1 MATTLDPSGSQLDP
15 SGSHRS
21 DDSFEAELL
30 SIFKDHPQQSTVMFK
45 WINARAT
52 LSRMQD
58 QPAYSQAHAVWI
70 AACRVIDLVKDDYSK
85 TCRFLDKLTKS
96 MQKCERE
103 VTGGSMPMKR
113 KNADPAPAAQIPK
126 MNADPAPAAHTQ
138 SQQRV
143 CERVCERQGRERQG
157 CGGEESRVVP
167 APVRYEVDFNEFFED
182 SWCYDQVLGVFPSLF
197 VCEGTT
203 IFVLTITVQYF
214 QVSEDFLCAGIG
226 G

>member
-1 MATTLDPSGSQLDP
+1 M
-15 SGSHRS
+15 
-21 DDSFEAELL
+21 
-30 SIFKDHPQQSTVMFK
+30 
-45 WINARAT
+45 
-52 LSRMQD
+52 
-58 QPAYSQAHAVWI
+58 
-70 AACRVIDLVKDDYSK
+70 
-85 TCRFLDKLTKS
+85 
-96 MQKCERE
+96 
-103 VTGGSMPMKR
+103 
-113 KNADPAPAAQIPK
+113 
-126 MNADPAPAAHTQ
+126 
-138 SQQRV
+138 